1 MRPSVVRLVV
11 QSLSE
16 ARLIGQV
23 VGEENLVIEVFNQN
37 TDNGLKRSPAL

>member
-1 MRPSVVRLVV
+1 MGV

-23 VGEENLVIEVFNQN
+23 VGEENLMLEVVFNQN
-37 TDNGLKRSPAL
+37 IDNGVKRSPAL